1 MKPLQTNQRVLTW
14 LCLFPA
20 SKNTSNFVKLGY
32 IVLTFVCITCMTANL
47 MASVAFFIKSVSTEL
62 EKSLFALFQI
72 VGSLSV
78 WYMFITVF
86 PSQHKIH
93 AIFRRLSEIYDES
106 KNYFIVKINYRFH
119 VFIDSLIELIPL
131 SSNE

>member
-1 MKPLQTNQRVLTW
+1 MKPLPTNQRVLTW

-20 SKNTSNFVKLGY
+20 SENTSNFVKLGY

-47 MASVAFFIKSVSTEL
+47 IASVAFFIKSVSTEL

-93 AIFRRLSEIYDES
+93 AIFRRLSQIYDES
-106 KNYFIVKINYRFH
+106 KNCFIVKTNYRFH
-119 VFIDSLIELIPL
+119 DTLIELIPL
-131 SSNE
+131 LSNE